1 MDDLAHICSEGPW
14 AIDKALLVLERWRP
28 NLVIGNLQ
36 PNFISIWVQ
45 IHGLPLEYQY
55 PELAKRT
62 GQLMGI
68 VEKVDWEDRIPRNV
82 RFMRV
87 KVRIDPWVP
96 MIAGFMLRLDD
107 GARVWLQ
114 CRYERVHKLCT
125 RCGLIGHTRGQ
136 CTYSM
141 DEVEVMLFKQ
151 RHRIQELHQV

>member
-1 MDDLAHICSEGPW
+1 M
-14 AIDKALLVLERWRP
+14 
-28 NLVIGNLQ
+28 
-36 PNFISIWVQ
+36 
-45 IHGLPLEYQY
+45 
-55 PELAKRT
+55 

-68 VEKVDWEDRIPRNV
+68 VERVYWEDRIPKNV
-82 RFMRV
+82 PFMRV

-96 MIAGFMLRLDD
+96 MITGFMLRLDD
-107 GARVWLQ
+107 GSRVWLQ

>member
-1 MDDLAHICSEGPW
+1 M
-14 AIDKALLVLERWRP
+14 
-28 NLVIGNLQ
+28 
-36 PNFISIWVQ
+36 
-45 IHGLPLEYQY
+45 EYQY

-96 MIAGFMLRLDD
+96 MIAGFMLRLND

>member
-55 PELAKRT
+55 PKLAKRM

-68 VEKVDWEDRIPRNV
+68 VERVDWEDRIPRNV

-114 CRYERVHKLCT
+114 CRYERVYKLCT

>member
-1 MDDLAHICSEGPW
+1 M
-14 AIDKALLVLERWRP
+14 
-28 NLVIGNLQ
+28 
-36 PNFISIWVQ
+36 
-45 IHGLPLEYQY
+45 EYQY
-55 PELAKRT
+55 PELAERM

-68 VEKVDWEDRIPRNV
+68 VERVDWEDRIPKNV
-82 RFMRV
+82 PFMRV

-96 MIAGFMLRLDD
+96 MIAGFMLRLND

-141 DEVEVMLFKQ
+141 DEVEVILFKQ
-151 RHRIQELHQV
+151 RHCIQELHQV